1 MPQFETAVVLG
12 TVRDP
17 SGQVVPGAGVTL
29 VNLETGIRSE
39 TTTGETG
46 DYQFLNVRIGR
57 YRVSAEKAGFSVA
70 VADDVSVT
78 VNARQRVDLTLQ
90 VGQVT
95 ETVQVTEGVVT
106 VESDSTDRGQ
116 IIHRKQIVELPLN
129 GRNYADLALLTT
141 GVRRSDYAFANPPR
155 EGSFNVNGQRS
166 IFNNFLLDGV
176 DNNAYGTS
184 NQGFSNQVVQ
194 MAPDA
199 VAEFRVVT
207 GLPSAEYGRS
217 SGAVINA
224 TMKSGTNEI
233 HGSAWEYL
241 RNTKLNAA
249 GFFKPATG
257 KPVFQ
262 RNQFGFTLGGPIARN
277 RAFYFADWEGFRER
291 QKFTVFASLPTADD
305 RLGMFAVAVRNPLTG
320 EVFPARTNL
329 TVAHD
334 ALRPARV
341 GRPADAEHG
350 RPRRPGQ

>member
-1 MPQFETAVVLG
+1 
-12 TVRDP
+12 
-17 SGQVVPGAGVTL
+17 
-29 VNLETGIRSE
+29 
-39 TTTGETG
+39 
-46 DYQFLNVRIGR
+46 
-57 YRVSAEKAGFSVA
+57 
-70 VADDVSVT
+70 
-78 VNARQRVDLTLQ
+78 
-90 VGQVT
+90 
-95 ETVQVTEGVVT
+95 
-106 VESDSTDRGQ
+106 
-116 IIHRKQIVELPLN
+116 
-129 GRNYADLALLTT
+129 
-141 GVRRSDYAFANPPR
+141 
-155 EGSFNVNGQRS
+155 
-166 IFNNFLLDGV
+166 
-176 DNNAYGTS
+176 
-184 NQGFSNQVVQ
+184 
-194 MAPDA
+194 
-199 VAEFRVVT
+199 
-207 GLPSAEYGRS
+207 
-217 SGAVINA
+217 
-224 TMKSGTNEI
+224 MKSGTNEI